1 MVFPVVGGDGKPTG
15 YEISN
20 SFRTG
25 ASSSAPTSNAYLK
38 NTLSSA
44 ATEEKFTVSAWV
56 KLSGKLAN
64 SFYIWGGNQPNSSPY
79 QYSYFRFIDT
89 SGTASQ
95 TIHFKGTQDDGTNF
109 DIESNALFRDP
120 SAWYHAVLSVD
131 TTQGTASNRVK
142 IYVNGSQITSLQT
155 SNYPSQNAGIRSSSN
170 GAMQTVGTWN
180 YENTNYAPNDD
191 GYISEFYFID
201 GQALDPT
208 YFGETNDNGV
218 WIPKDYTGT
227 YGTHGVRFEFKQT
240 GSGTNSSGIGA
251 DTSGNDNH
259 FAVTNLTAT
268 DITADTPTNNF
279 CTMNPLAIG
288 ADATLSEGN
297 CQIAYGSGTR
307 SVSTANM
314 GFANGKWYWEWKIS
328 AASTDGC
335 SAMPGIGGLP
345 FGPDLGTYL
354 GNNSDGYSYNGEDGQ
369 KYSGGANSSYGNN
382 FTTNDIISVAFDADN
397 GNLYFYKN
405 GTIQNSGTAAYTSLT
420 SPSSGFYYPAIGDAS
435 GTKTFTAQANFGNAP
450 FSISSGNS
458 DANGYGNFEYAVPSG
473 YYSLCTKNL
482 AEFG

>member
-1 MVFPVVGGDGKPTG
+1 MGIPILGSNSVSAG
-15 YEISN
+15 YDIDN

-25 ASSSAPTSNAYLK
+25 ANSSTPTSNAYLK

-44 ATEEKFTVSAWV
+44 ATEETFTVSAWV
-56 KLSGKLAN
+56 KLKGQLAH
-64 SFYIWGGNQPNSSPY
+64 SFYIWSGNQPNSSPY
-79 QYSYFRFIDT
+79 QYSYFRFLDS

-142 IYVNGSQITSLQT
+142 IYVNGSQLTSLQT

-170 GAMQTVGTWN
+170 GAMQTIGTWN

-251 DTSGNDNH
+251 DTSGNNNH
-259 FAVTNLTAT
+259 FEVVNSATT

-279 CTMNPLAIG
+279 ATWNPLDPNRAN
-288 ADATLSEGN
+288 DLSEGN
-297 CQIAYGSGTR
+297 TQYVSPTSAREQIR
-307 SVSTANM
+307 STFGLTS
-314 GFANGKWYWEWKIS
+314 GKWYWETKPTTANGGSSVGVLKENVNMTLDDSLGKDDYGWS
-328 AASTDGC
+328 YDSDG
-335 SAMPGIGGLP
+335 SSRH
-345 FGPDLGTYL
+345 
-354 GNNSDGYSYNGEDGQ
+354 NNSSTS
-369 KYSGGANSSYGNN
+369 SGFDTY
-382 FTTNDIISVAFDADN
+382 TTNDIIGVALDLDN
-397 GNLYFYKN
+397 HDIYFYKN
-405 GTIQNSGTAAYTSLT
+405 GTVQNSGTKAFDLDTGELY
-420 SPSSGFYYPAIGDAS
+420 FPAFGSNSNGSTDQM
-435 GTKTFTAQANFGNAP
+435 TANFGNP
-450 FSISSGNS
+450 PYTISGSFPSES
-458 DANGYGNFEYAVPSG
+458 DANGYGNFSYEPPSG
-473 YYSLCTKNL
+473 YYSICTKNL
-482 AEFG
+482 AEYG

>member
-25 ASSSAPTSNAYLK
+25 ASSSTPTSNAYLK

-56 KLSGKLAN
+56 KLSGTLAN

-79 QYSYFRFIDT
+79 QYSYFRFINT
-89 SGTASQ
+89 AGTASE
-95 TIHFKGTQDDGTNF
+95 TIQLRGTQDDGTNF
-109 DIESNALFRDP
+109 NVESNALFRDP

-142 IYVNGSQITSLQT
+142 IYVNGSQITSLKT

-259 FAVTNLTAT
+259 FAVTNSAT
-268 DITADTPTNNF
+268 TDVTVDTPTNNF
-279 CTMNPLAIG
+279 ATLNPLYNFYVQP
-288 ADATLSEGN
+288 TLSEGN
-297 CQIAYGSGTR
+297 CK
-307 SVSTANM
+307 VSHSSAWAGAKANM
-314 GFANGKWYWEWKIS
+314 AVSKGKWYWEIKLS
-328 AASTDGC
+328 GSTMNDHQHGVQEINVDENAQNPQNLTGTTVFFNGDG
-335 SAMPGIGGLP
+335 
-345 FGPDLGTYL
+345 
-354 GNNSDGYSYNGEDGQ
+354 GEVKTD
-369 KYSGGANSSYGNN
+369 NSSTTSDYGILD
-382 FTTNDIISVAFDADN
+382 TNDILGVALNMDGGSYGQITYYDN
-397 GNLYFYKN
+397 GSAIVSNANL
-405 GTIQNSGTAAYTSLT
+405 
-420 SPSSGFYYPAIGDAS
+420 SSSADYVAPFGAIGNS
-435 GTKTFTAQANFGNAP
+435 TAEYNFGNP
-450 FSISSGNS
+450 SFSISSGNA
-458 DANGYGNFEYAVPSG
+458 DANGYGNFEYSVPSG
-473 YYSLCTKNL
+473 YYALCTKNL
-482 AEFG
+482 AEYG